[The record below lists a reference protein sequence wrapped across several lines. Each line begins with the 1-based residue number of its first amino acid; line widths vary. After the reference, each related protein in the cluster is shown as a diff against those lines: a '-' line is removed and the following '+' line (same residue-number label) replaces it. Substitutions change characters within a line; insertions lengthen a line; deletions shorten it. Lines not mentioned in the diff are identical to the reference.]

1 MRNQT
6 GKIRRAIITTALAA
20 LVLAVGCT
28 PKITEEQLA
37 KLRELKTES
46 ARLTTETQKKESEKS
61 RLEREL
67 ASRKSETKDCNDKRA
82 FLVEKLNNPTPWP
95 NYPPPPPPPPPPAPE
110 PKSKKKK

>member
-1 MRNQT
+1 MRNHT
-6 GKIRRAIITTALAA
+6 GIAKRAITSAA
-20 LVLAVGCT
+20 IAVFVFAVGCT

-46 ARLTTETQKKESEKS
+46 ARLTTEIQKKENEKS

-67 ASRKSETKDCNDKRA
+67 ASRRSETKDCNDKRA

-95 NYPPPPPPPPPPAPE
+95 NYPPPPPPPPAPE

>member
-1 MRNQT
+1 MF
-6 GKIRRAIITTALAA
+6 
-20 LVLAVGCT
+20 VFAVGCT
-28 PKITEEQLA
+28 PKITDEQLA

-46 ARLTTETQKKESEKS
+46 ARLTTEIQKKENEKS

-67 ASRKSETKDCNDKRA
+67 ASRRSETKDCNDKRA

>member
-1 MRNQT
+1 MRNYT
-6 GKIRRAIITTALAA
+6 GSAKRAITSMAIAA
-20 LVLAVGCT
+20 FIFAVGCT

-46 ARLTTETQKKESEKS
+46 ARLTTEIQKKENEKS

-67 ASRKSETKDCNDKRA
+67 SSRKSETKDCNDKRA

-95 NYPPPPPPPPPPAPE
+95 NYPPPPPPPPAPE